1 MAWLVLSSSLSWSCS
16 KYLLVALKRLPEEY
30 FLSLLDSLI
39 PRSKEKR
46 KLHSG
51 IRERRRPNALL
62 LPLFPFLP
70 RLSCCCY
77 SQEMHTLLRVL
88 VVSLVLSFLYYCF
101 VLRSRITSCITIRL
115 IPLLPQLV
123 SLVSKSCRKTSGG
136 GCRLRRKRKRNARKA
151 TRKTKNLKKHGLC
164 CPHERS
170 WFSSLWFS
178 CVISIPSCM
187 WSLL

>member
-1 MAWLVLSSSLSWSCS
+1 MNQSIRHEKRGWINMTRNTIRTWLVLSSSLSWSCS

-30 FLSLLDSLI
+30 FLSLLHSLI
-39 PRSKEKR
+39 PRSKKR

-77 SQEMHTLLRVL
+77 SQEMHTLRVL

-101 VLRSRITSCITIRL
+101 VLRSRITSCITTRL

-123 SLVSKSCRKTSGG
+123 SLVSKSCRKTSEGG
-136 GCRLRRKRKRNARKA
+136 NEKEKKCKKSHE
-151 TRKTKNLKKHGLC
+151 KNKEL
-164 CPHERS
+164 EET
-170 WFSSLWFS
+170 
-178 CVISIPSCM
+178 
-187 WSLL
+187 WSLLFAWKILVQ